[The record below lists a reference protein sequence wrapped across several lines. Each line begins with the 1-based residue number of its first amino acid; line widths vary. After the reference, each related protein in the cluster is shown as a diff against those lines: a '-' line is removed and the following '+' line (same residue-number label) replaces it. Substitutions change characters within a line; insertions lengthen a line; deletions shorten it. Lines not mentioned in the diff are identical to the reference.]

1 MNGRAHHHRPS
12 YHSHHESTDSL
23 SQWVKH
29 PPRPRDKQGNLLS
42 QQDQMMAEY
51 VLFLLCF
58 SVLLVVCGL
67 YMGWNVNIEFE
78 VKFWVG
84 KYRCETAICII

>member
-1 MNGRAHHHRPS
+1 MRQPFGDFTGRGDSVNGRSHHHRPS

-51 VLFLLCF
+51 VLFILYV

-67 YMGWNVNIEFE
+67 L
-78 VKFWVG
+78 
-84 KYRCETAICII
+84 CIWA